1 MVVRNLKRSMI
12 NLAAVT
18 VTSLRST
25 LGARNELEKLRQLL
39 GEQTSKK
46 IKMIK

>member
-1 MVVRNLKRSMI
+1 MAVRNLKRSMI

-25 LGARNELEKLRQLL
+25 LGVLNELEKCRQLL
-39 GEQTSKK
+39 GEQAIKK
-46 IKMIK
+46 IKRIK